1 MIADEERIEHCDA
14 IHSVKEDRWVVP
26 GYGEGIVNIVYTMCG
41 DAARLIPARTS
52 NAIRGQIFS
61 AQEFRSFLQEII
73 SGQSELLKP
82 EIGIISTEIT
92 GLEEKQQ
99 VSTGNF

>member
-41 DAARLIPARTS
+41 EAARLDTS
-52 NAIRGQIFS
+52 KNVKRNSRADF
-61 AQEFRSFLQEII
+61 F
-73 SGQSELLKP
+73 
-82 EIGIISTEIT
+82 
-92 GLEEKQQ
+92 
-99 VSTGNF
+99 STGISIVSSGNHIGSI

>member
-14 IHSVKEDRWVVP
+14 IHSVKEDRWVVL

-52 NAIRGQIFS
+52 NAIRGQIF
-61 AQEFRSFLQEII
+61 QHRNFDCFFRKSYRVNL
-73 SGQSELLKP
+73 SC
-82 EIGIISTEIT
+82 
-92 GLEEKQQ
+92 
-99 VSTGNF
+99 